1 MINIPWGN
9 DFALKVPIK
18 KKVIQTTGEI
28 EIQDFDVSSVEQLH
42 VFLQHNEH
50 LPDWHSSQVE
60 WSADPE
66 NSSGIIVEVSSQMAP
81 IGMYNIIL
89 TGVQN
94 GRRFFSQQC
103 RQFKIIGNASS
114 SDLVIYEG
122 IQTYTLDEVIV
133 LDARGR
139 DGLSAYEL
147 AVARGFEG
155 TESEWMATLKGEN
168 GNGVAGVELIEQVGN
183 VDHYRMTFT
192 DGTYFDY
199 TVTNSSGT
207 LTPEQIAEIVTELSN
222 TITAGDLNAYT
233 KTEVNNLLNSKA
245 NTSDIPTSLSDL
257 NDDATHRTVTDT
269 EKQTWN
275 NKQEPISDLNTIRQN
290 SSNAYQKPNTG
301 IPLSDLSEEVQD
313 AIENAGS
320 LTEETDPIFVA
331 SAAHGITSNDITN
344 WNGKYTKSNSG
355 IPKTDLAND
364 VQTSLGKADTAL
376 QSYTESD
383 PTVPSHVKAITT
395 TDISNWNNKQP
406 ALTFDSTPTAGSNN
420 PVTSAG
426 IKAYVDNAT
435 PTITM
440 DDTPTSGSS
449 NPVKSSGIY
458 NALQGKQNT
467 LTFDTTPTASSSNPV
482 TSGGV
487 KTALDLKANQSTT
500 YTKTEV
506 DGLLEDVAYLSD
518 DDGQAT
524 TLDFDPQ
531 ADTVWNK
538 AQTLGSAQQAQAR
551 NNIGAVGSVTVN
563 GTTYTPTNGDVD
575 LGTIGGS
582 SGDVNVIETVK
593 VNGTALEPDAN
604 KAVDITVPSAV
615 TESTVSGW
623 GFTKNNG
630 NVSSTDVTTI
640 VYTTQAAYDALATK
654 DSNTLYIIPES

>member
-81 IGMYNIIL
+81 VGMYNIIL

-183 VDHYRMTFT
+183 VDYYRMTFT

-199 TVTNSSGT
+199 TVTNSSGN
-207 LTPEQIAEIVTELSN
+207 LTPEQVAEIVTELSN

-269 EKQTWN
+269 EKQVWN
-275 NKQEPISDLNTIRQN
+275 NKQEPISDLNSIRQN
-290 SSNAYQKPNTG
+290 ASNAYQKPST
-301 IPLSDLSEEVQD
+301 
-313 AIENAGS
+313 
-320 LTEETDPIFVA
+320 
-331 SAAHGITSNDITN
+331 
-344 WNGKYTKSNSG
+344 G

-376 QSYTESD
+376 QPYT
-383 PTVPSHVKAITT
+383 
-395 TDISNWNNKQP
+395 N
-406 ALTFDSTPTAGSNN
+406 
-420 PVTSAG
+420 
-426 IKAYVDNAT
+426 
-435 PTITM
+435 
-440 DDTPTSGSS
+440 
-449 NPVKSSGIY
+449 
-458 NALQGKQNT
+458 
-467 LTFDTTPTASSSNPV
+467 
-482 TSGGV
+482 
-487 KTALDLKANQSTT
+487 
-500 YTKTEV
+500 
-506 DGLLEDVAYLSD
+506 
-518 DDGQAT
+518 
-524 TLDFDPQ
+524 FDPQ
-531 ADTVWNK
+531 TDTVWNIP
-538 AQTLGSAQQAQAR
+538 QTLGSSQQAQAR
-551 NNIGAVGSVTVN
+551 ANIGVVDVSGTNDGTNWTSITIG
-563 GTTYTPTNGDVD
+563 GTTKAIPS
-575 LGTIGGS
+575 GGS
-582 SGDVNVIETVK
+582 SGDENVIESITFNGTAATIDSTMKNAAITYTPPVTSVNNQTGAVSLTLGDTNVIETVK
-593 VNGTALEPDAN
+593 VNGTALTPDAN
-604 KAVDITVPSAV
+604 KAVDVKTHDAV
-615 TESTVSGW
+615 TNHGTSDTTFALTPNILHVWGTVTSLTLTLATPTDSTIVNEYMIQFESG
-623 GFTKNNG
+623 
-630 NVSSTDVTTI
+630 STATTI
-640 VYTTQAAYDALATK
+640 SLPSSVEWAESCGALPVEASTTYQISIVNNIGLWAAIAN
-654 DSNTLYIIPES
+654 S

>member
-81 IGMYNIIL
+81 VGMYNIIL

-183 VDHYRMTFT
+183 VDYYRMTFT

-199 TVTNSSGT
+199 TVTNSSGN
-207 LTPEQIAEIVTELSN
+207 LTPEQVAEIVTELSN

-269 EKQTWN
+269 EKQVWN
-275 NKQEPISDLNTIRQN
+275 NKQEPISDLNSIRQN
-290 SSNAYQKPNTG
+290 ASNAYQKPST
-301 IPLSDLSEEVQD
+301 
-313 AIENAGS
+313 
-320 LTEETDPIFVA
+320 
-331 SAAHGITSNDITN
+331 
-344 WNGKYTKSNSG
+344 G

-376 QSYTESD
+376 QPYT
-383 PTVPSHVKAITT
+383 
-395 TDISNWNNKQP
+395 N
-406 ALTFDSTPTAGSNN
+406 
-420 PVTSAG
+420 
-426 IKAYVDNAT
+426 
-435 PTITM
+435 
-440 DDTPTSGSS
+440 
-449 NPVKSSGIY
+449 
-458 NALQGKQNT
+458 
-467 LTFDTTPTASSSNPV
+467 
-482 TSGGV
+482 
-487 KTALDLKANQSTT
+487 
-500 YTKTEV
+500 
-506 DGLLEDVAYLSD
+506 
-518 DDGQAT
+518 
-524 TLDFDPQ
+524 FDPQ
-531 ADTVWNK
+531 TDTVWNIP
-538 AQTLGSAQQAQAR
+538 QTLGSSQQAQAR
-551 NNIGAVGSVTVN
+551 ANIGVVDVSGTNDGTNWTSITIG
-563 GTTYTPTNGDVD
+563 GTTKAIPS
-575 LGTIGGS
+575 GGS
-582 SGDVNVIETVK
+582 SGDENVIESITFNGTAATIDSTMKNAAITYTPPVTSVNNQTGAVSLTLGDTNVIETVK
-593 VNGTALEPDAN
+593 VNGTALTPDAN
-604 KAVDITVPSAV
+604 KAVDVKTHDAV
-615 TESTVSGW
+615 TNHGTSDTTFALTPNILHVWGTVTSLTLTLATPTDSTIVNEYMIQFESG
-623 GFTKNNG
+623 
-630 NVSSTDVTTI
+630 STATTI
-640 VYTTQAAYDALATK
+640 SLPSSVEWAESCGALSVEASKTYQISIVNNIGLWAAIAN
-654 DSNTLYIIPES
+654 S

>member
-66 NSSGIIVEVSSQMAP
+66 NNSGIIVEVSSQMAP

-114 SDLVIYEG
+114 SDLIIYEG

-168 GNGVAGVELIEQVGN
+168 GNGVAGVEMIEQVGN

-199 TVTNSSGT
+199 TVTNSSGN

-233 KTEVNNLLNSKA
+233 KTEVNNLLSSKA

-269 EKQTWN
+269 EKQVWN
-275 NKQEPISDLNTIRQN
+275 NKQELISDLNTIRQN
-290 SSNAYQKPNTG
+290 ASNAHQ
-301 IPLSDLSEEVQD
+301 
-313 AIENAGS
+313 S
-320 LTEETDPIFVA
+320 LTGKQDVLVSGTNIKTINNESLLGSGNITVSSGGGGDVNVIESITFNGT
-331 SAAHGITSNDITN
+331 SATIDST
-344 WNGKYTKSNSG
+344 TK
-355 IPKTDLAND
+355 
-364 VQTSLGKADTAL
+364 TAAI
-376 QSYTESD
+376 SYT
-383 PTVPSHVKAITT
+383 P
-395 TDISNWNNKQP
+395 
-406 ALTFDSTPTAGSNN
+406 
-420 PVTSAG
+420 PVTS
-426 IKAYVDNAT
+426 VN
-435 PTITM
+435 
-440 DDTPTSGSS
+440 
-449 NPVKSSGIY
+449 
-458 NALQGKQNT
+458 
-467 LTFDTTPTASSSNPV
+467 
-482 TSGGV
+482 
-487 KTALDLKANQSTT
+487 NQT
-500 YTKTEV
+500 
-506 DGLLEDVAYLSD
+506 
-518 DDGQAT
+518 
-524 TLDFDPQ
+524 
-531 ADTVWNK
+531 
-538 AQTLGSAQQAQAR
+538 
-551 NNIGAVGSVTVN
+551 GAVSLAL
-563 GTTYTPTNGDVD
+563 GD
-575 LGTIGGS
+575 T
-582 SGDVNVIETVK
+582 NVIETVK
-593 VNGTALEPDAN
+593 VNGTALTPTN
-604 KAVDITVPSAV
+604 KAVDISVPSAV

-623 GFTKNNG
+623 GFTKNTG
-630 NVSSTDVTTI
+630 TYSKPSGGIPSTDLDSSVQTSLGKADTALQSYTETDPVFSASPAAGITSSDITEWNGKADPTPVVNHGTSDTTFALTPNVLHVWGTVTALTL
-640 VYTTQAAYDALATK
+640 TLATPT
-654 DSNTLYIIPES
+654 DSAIVNEYMFQFTSGSTATTLSLPSSVEWAESCGALSVEASKTYQISIVNNIGLWTAISNS